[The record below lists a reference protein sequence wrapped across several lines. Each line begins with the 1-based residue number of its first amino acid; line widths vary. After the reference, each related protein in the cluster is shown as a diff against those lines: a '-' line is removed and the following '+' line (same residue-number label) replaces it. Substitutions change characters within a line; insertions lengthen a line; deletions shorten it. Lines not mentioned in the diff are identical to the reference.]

1 MRLLKRPAS
10 SPKRPA
16 HVGTH
21 THNTGDLFCLLFDIS
36 PHLLENPKTGIDW
49 RSLNCSMIV
58 SSDLPDAL
66 CSIVEGLLALR
77 FGKQAVIA
85 KQNARH

>member
-1 MRLLKRPAS
+1 
-10 SPKRPA
+10 
-16 HVGTH
+16 
-21 THNTGDLFCLLFDIS
+21 
-36 PHLLENPKTGIDW
+36 
-49 RSLNCSMIV
+49 MIV

-77 FGKQAVIA
+77 FGKQAFIA